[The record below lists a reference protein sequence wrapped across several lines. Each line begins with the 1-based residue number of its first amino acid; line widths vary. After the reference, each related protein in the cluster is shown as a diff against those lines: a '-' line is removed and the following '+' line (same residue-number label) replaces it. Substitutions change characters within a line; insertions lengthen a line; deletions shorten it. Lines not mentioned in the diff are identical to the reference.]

1 MAQQV
6 SSYTTLDRTV
16 AQIKRD
22 IEKADP
28 SAEVQALDF
37 RSSTIAKR
45 NPGSAGTHSMQG
57 RSDEGYIVRGAADV
71 NVYKKGTRTPHP
83 NEWALLNKYGKPLA
97 IRYGLAYTFPN
108 GPKVYLRS
116 HSGASLHLHIDVSVW
131 GTDYGD
137 CYSPYRAGKGGYY
150 RQKHAGNPKA
160 KPPKIGSSATP
171 AKPNGK
177 PAKLTVDGK
186 IGLKATDAIQYLAG
200 TPRDKKIT
208 GQPRSIRGSVGRT
221 LDTCWPTLGYGK
233 GGSKA
238 IAWLQ
243 RQAGVKGDGLLGP
256 ASRKAVQRMVG
267 AKPDGN
273 PGPDTCR
280 RLQQWINKK
289 LGY

>member
-1 MAQQV
+1 MAKQV

-28 SAEVQALDF
+28 TAEVQALDF
-37 RSSTIAKR
+37 RSNTIAKR

-83 NEWALLNKYGKPLA
+83 REWALLNKYGKSLA

-137 CYSPYRAGKGGYY
+137 CYAPYRKGRGGYY

-160 KPPKIGSSATP
+160 KPPRIGSAP
-171 AKPNGK
+171 AKPKGK
-177 PAKLTVDGK
+177 PAKLAIDGT
-186 IGLKATDAIQYLAG
+186 IGRKATDAIQYLAKS
-200 TPRDKKIT
+200 PRDEKIT
-208 GQPRSIRGSVGRT
+208 GQPRSIRGRVGRT
-221 LDTCWPTLGYGK
+221 LDACWPTLSY
-233 GGSKA
+233 GSKGSRA
-238 IAWLQ
+238 VAWLQ
-243 RQAGVKGDGLLGP
+243 EQAGVKADGLFGP
-256 ASRKAVQRMVG
+256 TTRKAVQRMVG
-267 AKPDGN
+267 AEPDGD
-273 PGPDTCR
+273 PGPATCR
-280 RLQQWINKK
+280 ALQRWLNKK